1 MALRENG
8 CNKPP
13 VWGDSDSKLRFKK
26 KAQELSVASVL
37 LKKKKTNK
45 KKHTVITDPEE
56 TRLTLQNAL
65 KVTDPLKTESV
76 RANWHLQN
84 VKTASFCFFEGGF
97 IEKKKKP
104 ISIS

>member
-1 MALRENG
+1 M
-8 CNKPP
+8 
-13 VWGDSDSKLRFKK
+13 
-26 KAQELSVASVL
+26 SVASVL
-37 LKKKKTNK
+37 LKKKTN
-45 KKHTVITDPEE
+45 TVITDPEE

-97 IEKKKKP
+97 IEKKKANLYFLKP
-104 ISIS
+104 KRMLSKCLF